1 MVDIKI
7 KVYNTL
13 SQRMEELVPLEGN
26 RIRMYVCGPTVYD
39 SAHLGHARA
48 AVTFD
53 VIRRFL
59 QNVGY
64 KVTYARNF
72 TDIDDKIIN
81 KSRQTGIPPDE
92 IARIYTE
99 EYRRDMDALGVQ
111 PPDFEPKVTEHIPDI
126 IELIRILVD
135 KGFAYQSDG
144 DVFFSIKKF
153 PGYGK
158 LSKRTPEEMLAGI
171 RIDINEKKED
181 PLDFALWKGAKPDEP
196 WWESPWGKGRP
207 GWHIECS
214 AMSMK
219 YLGTSFEIH
228 GGGKDL
234 IFPHHENEIA
244 QSEAAT
250 GKEFVKYW
258 IHNGLIQINREK
270 MSKSIGNIINVKD
283 ALSRWSREAIRL
295 FFLSHHYQNPADFS
309 ERTLDENESALERLY
324 ITIKR
329 ASDLRKE
336 GSLTEDRE
344 LANSLKRFKQSWF
357 EAMCNDFNTADALGD
372 LFELSRAINR
382 SVDSIGWT
390 PTLDEAIKEMKTLGN
405 ILGILEYQPDDYLR
419 KEKLSKRP
427 IEITEQEIEELIRER
442 TEARKAKNW
451 KRADEIREYLK
462 SKGIILEDT
471 PKGTIWRIKTN

>member
-1 MVDIKI
+1 MVDVKI

-13 SQRMEELVPLEGN
+13 SQRMEELVPIEGN

-64 KVTYARNF
+64 KVTYTRNF

-99 EYRRDMDALGVQ
+99 EYRRDMDALGIQ

-295 FFLSHHYQNPADFS
+295 FLLSHHYQNPADFS
-309 ERTLDENESALERLY
+309 EKTLDENESALERLY

-329 ASDLRKE
+329 ACDLRRE

-344 LANSLKRFKQSWF
+344 LANSLKRFKQGWF
-357 EAMCNDFNTADALGD
+357 KAMCNDFNTADAIGD